1 MASKVLYEKKIEGFT
16 IQTIKKG
23 GDNMKRF
30 IRFLKE
36 EDGLESV
43 EYALLAVLIALGII
57 VGVTNLSGWINNT
70 FNDVAAT
77 TSSGTGGTP

>member
-1 MASKVLYEKKIEGFT
+1 MNSAALPFNFL
-16 IQTIKKG
+16 KKG
-23 GDNMKRF
+23 DDNMKRF

-57 VGVTNLSGWINNT
+57 VGVTALSGWINGT
-70 FNDVAAT
+70 FNQVAT
-77 TSSGTGGTP
+77 TTPSGPATP

>member
-1 MASKVLYEKKIEGFT
+1 
-16 IQTIKKG
+16 
-23 GDNMKRF
+23 MKRF

-57 VGVTNLSGWINNT
+57 GGVTALSDWINTT
-70 FNDVAAT
+70 FNTVATEAPPTPPAT
-77 TSSGTGGTP
+77 P

>member
-1 MASKVLYEKKIEGFT
+1 
-16 IQTIKKG
+16 
-23 GDNMKRF
+23 MKRF

-57 VGVTNLSGWINNT
+57 VGVTALSGWINTT
-70 FNDVAAT
+70 FNTVAT
-77 TSSGTGGTP
+77 TTPSGPATP

>member
-1 MASKVLYEKKIEGFT
+1 MKKL
-16 IQTIKKG
+16 
-23 GDNMKRF
+23 

-57 VGVTNLSGWINNT
+57 AGVTGLSEWINNT
-70 FNDVAAT
+70 FDTVAST
-77 TSSGTGGTP
+77 TP

>member
-1 MASKVLYEKKIEGFT
+1 
-16 IQTIKKG
+16 
-23 GDNMKRF
+23 MKEV

-57 VGVTNLSGWINNT
+57 GGVTALATWINTT
-70 FNDVAAT
+70 FNTVAT
-77 TSSGTGGTP
+77 TAPPGGGS

>member
-1 MASKVLYEKKIEGFT
+1 MDSGALLFNSE
-16 IQTIKKG
+16 KKG
-23 GDNMKRF
+23 GDDMKRF

-57 VGVTNLSGWINNT
+57 VGVTALSGWINGT
-70 FNDVAAT
+70 FNQVAT
-77 TSSGTGGTP
+77 TTPSGPATP

>member
-1 MASKVLYEKKIEGFT
+1 
-16 IQTIKKG
+16 
-23 GDNMKRF
+23 MKHF

-57 VGVTNLSGWINNT
+57 VGVTALSGWINGTFQTVANT
-70 FNDVAAT
+70 
-77 TSSGTGGTP
+77 SP